1 MIDKEYSMVS
11 YKEFKKLVCLICLE
25 DSFSNFP
32 DDIKLKSVNETITEN
47 EDVIKERYE
56 GLFEAFGEKLS
67 LKVCNEHAG
76 DLAYILR
83 LMWQ

>member
-1 MIDKEYSMVS
+1 MVS

-25 DSFSNFP
+25 DSCSNCP
-32 DDIKLKSVNETITEN
+32 DDIKLKSVNETVTEN

-56 GLFEAFGEKLS
+56 GLFGAFGKDLS
-67 LKVCNEHAG
+67 LDVCNEHAG

-83 LMWQ
+83 LMW